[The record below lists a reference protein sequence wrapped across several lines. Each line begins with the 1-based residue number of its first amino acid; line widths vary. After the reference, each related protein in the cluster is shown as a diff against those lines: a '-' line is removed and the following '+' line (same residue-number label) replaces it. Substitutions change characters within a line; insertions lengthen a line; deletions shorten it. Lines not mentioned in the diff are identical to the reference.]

1 MTATIN
7 HTIDLHW
14 SAMAGFYLLLLI
26 PLLLFQR
33 WQLGLSRTLIMSV
46 LRMTLQ
52 LSVVGIYLH
61 TLFGWQSLSL
71 NVIWL
76 TVMALFASY
85 TICKR
90 SDVNLFR
97 VIPAVICGQVIALSV
112 ALPAVLAGVIQV
124 SPWWQAQ
131 YMIPIAGMLLGNS
144 LTANVLALSRWG
156 SLLKENHQEYQYYL
170 TMGAPNPAQPFIRTA
185 FKAALAPQLAS
196 MATLGIVSL
205 PGMMTGQILGGAMPL
220 VAVKYQLVIMV
231 AIFVS
236 GVLSVATTLTLV
248 KRRSFDDYGNV
259 L

>member
-1 MTATIN
+1 MTETIN
-7 HTIDLHW
+7 QTVDLHW
-14 SAMAGFYLLLLI
+14 SAMAFFYLLLLI
-26 PLLLFQR
+26 PLILFQR

-61 TLFGWQSLSL
+61 TLFGWQSLGL
-71 NVIWL
+71 NVVWL

-85 TICKR
+85 TICKWAE
-90 SDVNLFR
+90 VNLVR
-97 VIPAVICGQVIALSV
+97 VIPAVICGQVVALSV
-112 ALPAVLAGVIQV
+112 ALPAVLAGVIQI

-156 SLLKENHQEYQYYL
+156 SLIKENHHEYQCYL
-170 TMGAPNPAQPFIRTA
+170 AMGVPNPAQPFIRIA

-205 PGMMTGQILGGAMPL
+205 PGMMTGQILGGAMPI

-236 GVLSVATTLTLV
+236 GVLSVATTLTIV
-248 KRRSFDDYGNV
+248 KRRSFDAYGTV